1 MNFSFLAEVPNQD
14 YLSGPINRIAFAVL
28 AVLALVTF
36 FLIVIAIKLSKRISR
51 KNPPGNQPPQQ

>member
-36 FLIVIAIKLSKRISR
+36 ILIVVAIKLSKRNRR
-51 KNPPGNQPPQQ
+51 KTPPGDQPPH